1 MNESRFPRDAA
12 TTPEDAPLAAF
23 GIEDEGRLVE
33 RTYYDLTEDGFGEY
47 DPESDGG
54 ASLDRVAETV
64 RAVFAEL
71 ADPYEVPA
79 DVDAALDDA
88 CHAVAESADGDADLR
103 TDVLPAFVGEF
114 AAFVRAYRR

>member
-1 MNESRFPRDAA
+1 MNESRFPSDAA
-12 TTPEDAPLAAF
+12 TGAEDAPLAGF
-23 GIEDEGRLVE
+23 GIEDEERLVE
-33 RTYYDLTEDGFGEY
+33 RTYYDLTEDGFGDY
-47 DPESDGG
+47 DPDPDG
-54 ASLDRVAETV
+54 AYLDRVAETV

-88 CHAVAESADGDADLR
+88 RHAVAESADGDADLR
-103 TDVLPAFVGEF
+103 TEVLPAFVGEF